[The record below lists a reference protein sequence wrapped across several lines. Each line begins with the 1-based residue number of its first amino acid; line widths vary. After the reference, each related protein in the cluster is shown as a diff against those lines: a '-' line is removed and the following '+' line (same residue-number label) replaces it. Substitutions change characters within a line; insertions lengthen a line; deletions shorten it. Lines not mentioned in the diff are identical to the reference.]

1 MFVVTTEIGAS
12 LSARSGS
19 ADRHTT
25 DTVSRSHST
34 SPFRPSTATAAA
46 AAAAA
51 AVADDDDDD
60 NAVMSSSITDVDPV
74 SVQRALRSFSTQ
86 LLTAEKERVSNV
98 QSFSA
103 LVHL

>member
-1 MFVVTTEIGAS
+1 VFVVTTEIGAS

-34 SPFRPSTATAAA
+34 SPFRPSTATATAA
-46 AAAAA
+46 DDD
-51 AVADDDDDD
+51 DDDDDD